1 MHVLNSPEGR
11 GSGVYRWGN
20 PPGALAN
27 QGITL
32 AMWNTPPLGEMP
44 AAGTSIRNPCREG
57 VSPERISMVFVVS
70 NTGERLMPTSEYR
83 ARKLLKSGRAVI
95 HRRKPFAIRILDRSS
110 GEVQPVEYTT
120 DVGYLHVGVTV
131 KSEKHSFFEMQ
142 ADLLKDEKEHHN
154 DRKKYRCT
162 RRNRKR
168 YRKPRFDN
176 RRREKGWLAP
186 SIRHKV
192 DAQLRL
198 FRDILEV
205 CPVSEAWFEMG
216 KFDTQLLKA
225 IAEGNPAPEGTDYQH
240 GERYAMETLRAAAFA
255 RDGHACVF
263 CGRGIK
269 DGAYL
274 HVHHIGYWKKDRSNR
289 LSNLASCCEL
299 CHTPANHQPV
309 GILYGAEPKLKSMA
323 AATFMTMIRWQMYG
337 KAKEMFDNTHITYGA
352 RTKIAREDLN
362 LEKSHVND
370 AYCIGKFRPKHRTG
384 QIHIQKVRRNDRIL
398 QKFYDAEYI
407 DGRDGKKK
415 KGKDLTNGRINRNH
429 KKDSENLHRYRAQKI
444 RKGYF
449 TVRRSRTELKPGSVV
464 RYNGEILEVHG
475 THTKY
480 RKNKSGKRVKSVNV
494 EFAAP
499 AANGQKSASLKKCVI
514 INMHY
519 NTGWEPAGA

>member
-1 MHVLNSPEGR
+1 
-11 GSGVYRWGN
+11 
-20 PPGALAN
+20 
-27 QGITL
+27 
-32 AMWNTPPLGEMP
+32 
-44 AAGTSIRNPCREG
+44 
-57 VSPERISMVFVVS
+57 
-70 NTGERLMPTSEYR
+70 MPTSEYR

-240 GERYAMETLRAAAFA
+240 GERYAMETLRAAVFA
-255 RDGHACVF
+255 RDGHVCVF

-299 CHTPANHQPV
+299 CHAPANHQPV

-323 AATFMTMIRWQMYG
+323 AAT
-337 KAKEMFDNTHITYGA
+337 
-352 RTKIAREDLN
+352 
-362 LEKSHVND
+362 S
-370 AYCIGKFRPKHRTG
+370 
-384 QIHIQKVRRNDRIL
+384 
-398 QKFYDAEYI
+398 
-407 DGRDGKKK
+407 
-415 KGKDLTNGRINRNH
+415 
-429 KKDSENLHRYRAQKI
+429 
-444 RKGYF
+444 
-449 TVRRSRTELKPGSVV
+449 
-464 RYNGEILEVHG
+464 
-475 THTKY
+475 
-480 RKNKSGKRVKSVNV
+480 
-494 EFAAP
+494 
-499 AANGQKSASLKKCVI
+499 
-514 INMHY
+514 
-519 NTGWEPAGA
+519 